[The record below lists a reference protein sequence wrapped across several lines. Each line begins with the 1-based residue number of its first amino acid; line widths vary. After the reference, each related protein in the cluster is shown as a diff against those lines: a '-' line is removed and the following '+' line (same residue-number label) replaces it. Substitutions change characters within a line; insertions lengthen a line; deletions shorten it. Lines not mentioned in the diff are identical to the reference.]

1 MFLKVWFFVFILV
14 IELELRMFNDF
25 LLKNL
30 KYLIDFLFVLSVL
43 NCVIFY
49 Y

>member
-1 MFLKVWFFVFILV
+1 MFLKVWFLVVILV

-25 LLKNL
+25 LLKDL